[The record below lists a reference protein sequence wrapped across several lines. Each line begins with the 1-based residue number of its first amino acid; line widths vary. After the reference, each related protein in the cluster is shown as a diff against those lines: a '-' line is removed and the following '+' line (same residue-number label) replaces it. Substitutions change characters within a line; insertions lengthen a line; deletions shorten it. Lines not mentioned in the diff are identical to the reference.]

1 MQVNNMK
8 RVNAIFS
15 HPLYQAYYKRLE
27 EAEHGRIFCRHQMT
41 HFLDVARIAY
51 IRSLE
56 EGMSLD
62 REVIYAAALLHD
74 IGKVLQY
81 EEGIP
86 HEISSEKIAA
96 EILDSLTDESTFSE
110 TEKAM
115 ILTAIRGHRKLRKEP
130 EALERLLYESDKAS
144 RSCFACS
151 AKSQCDWSEEKK
163 NKEIRI

>member
-1 MQVNNMK
+1 MK
-8 RVNAIFS
+8 RVNAIFR
-15 HPLYQAYYKRLE
+15 HPLYQAYYRRLE

-41 HFLDVARIAY
+41 HLLDVARIAY

-56 EGMSLD
+56 EGLGLD
-62 REVIYAAALLHD
+62 REVIYAAAVLHD

-86 HEISSEKIAA
+86 HEITGEKIAA
-96 EILDSLTDESTFSE
+96 EILDSLTGENTFSE

-115 ILTAIRGHRKLRKEP
+115 ILTAIRGHRKLRDEP
-130 EALERLLYESDKAS
+130 EVLERLLYESDKAS
-144 RSCFACS
+144 RMCFACP
-151 AKSQCDWSEEKK
+151 AEPQCDWNEEKK